1 MRNRLL
7 TLLLA
12 AVFALTAAA
21 FAQVP
26 NITDVTS
33 TPVPGVGHSYLHGL
47 NETVNPAN
55 GSVTLR
61 FCVPVPR
68 GRGLTVP
75 FCIVYNSDGA
85 HFLISRNAGS
95 LVWSE
100 SLSEFGRYSPW
111 SYTVPRVTVQAVD
124 VALTDGSGGTCR
136 VAVDYVYHGA
146 RGGRH
151 AVGLSIFG
159 QAPGE
164 AGIDGNC
171 NTAGLTLS
179 TSGGDGP
186 ILATTTQVP
195 NNPSG
200 VPGTFELEPVTV
212 TTADGTRYQF
222 PSLSGDLLSP
232 ADPATV
238 VASSVE
244 DKNGNTVPISSS
256 ASNVTYTDT
265 LGRTAVAL
273 TNASS
278 TQDSVAV
285 SGVSGQTLVNWGP
298 QNYSFNVT
306 MTHVAGTQACTEN
319 TNSASDSEIQSIV
332 LPNGDTYSFGY
343 DPTTGLVNRISYPGG
358 GVVTYTWNETPTSSE
373 YGSWAGPIS
382 ADGGGSTGPC
392 DYYYA
397 TPVITDR
404 WVSFGGSSVLHQ
416 HFDYSTTWGSTQG
429 QWTQKQT
436 TVTSYDLVRGGSFQT
451 IYKYSPE
458 FVIPQINTQDYLTSQ
473 IPVEQEIDH
482 YDWSGAELSRVVE
495 TWLNP

>member
-7 TLLLA
+7 TPLLA
-12 AVFALTAAA
+12 AVFALTATA

-68 GRGLTVP
+68 GRRLTVP

-136 VAVDYVYHGA
+136 VAVDYVYHGT

-244 DKNGNTVPISSS
+244 DKNGNTVPISSN

-343 DPTTGLVNRISYPGG
+343 DPTTGLVNRISYPG
-358 GVVTYTWNETPTSSE
+358 
-373 YGSWAGPIS
+373 
-382 ADGGGSTGPC
+382 
-392 DYYYA
+392 
-397 TPVITDR
+397 
-404 WVSFGGSSVLHQ
+404 
-416 HFDYSTTWGSTQG
+416 
-429 QWTQKQT
+429 
-436 TVTSYDLVRGGSFQT
+436 
-451 IYKYSPE
+451 
-458 FVIPQINTQDYLTSQ
+458 
-473 IPVEQEIDH
+473 
-482 YDWSGAELSRVVE
+482 
-495 TWLNP
+495 